1 MGNDFKLAELGGT
14 SGEKWP
20 KIGEKWLKLLKN
32 WWKRPKIGEKWPKIG
47 GKCWKMV
54 ENDTKILT
62 GITKILGRPLVDPNK

>member
-20 KIGEKWLKLLKN
+20 KLVKNDHKLVVDG
-32 WWKRPKIGEKWPKIG
+32 WKRPKICEKWPKIG

-62 GITKILGRPLVDPNK
+62 EITKILGRPLVDPNK